1 MIFVFV
7 VGTDIGMI
15 NDICIT
21 LPPRR
26 SLPHPPPPRT
36 LLCHC
41 SLGLILFTLRGI
53 WSSSLLARALSEP
66 LRKSRLCPLVPL
78 IQFLLELSLQHFC
91 PHHLPATLIEALS
104 VCIGPCVGP
113 SLILGEHPDS
123 WRVFPSE
130 RFRVETFLSCLLSQL
145 NLLPF
150 LELFQF
156 VVLIHTALFTVI
168 FLGF

>member
-53 WSSSLLARALSEP
+53 WSSSLLARALAEP
-66 LRKSRLCPLVPL
+66 LRKSRLGPLVPL

-91 PHHLPATLIEALS
+91 PDHLPAALVEALP
-104 VCIGPCVGP
+104 VCVGAGVSP
-113 SLILGEHPDS
+113 SLVLGEHPDS
-123 WRVFPSE
+123 WRIFPSE
-130 RFRVETFLSCLLSQL
+130 GFRVGTFLGCFLSQL
-145 NLLPF
+145 YLLP
-150 LELFQF
+150 LLKLFQF